1 MLQILLPLLKRIKG
15 GPKTTILGALI
26 IVYSGFLLYKH
37 TETLSMV
44 LDGGFMSVG
53 IVLFLLDKL
62 KKEKDENEVG

>member
-1 MLQILLPLLKRIKG
+1 
-15 GPKTTILGALI
+15 
-26 IVYSGFLLYKH
+26 
-37 TETLSMV
+37 MV